1 MHRETQNESM
11 WRHKFSRLCLL
22 GMVCL
27 ALLSLGMVIMGA
39 PAVYA
44 DGPGGNVS
52 DPVVRAVDIAEPAV
66 VRIITE
72 GVGQLTVTFQ
82 GGQSVAFPRTP
93 QNGVNGYQ
101 FAISGTGSFISAHGD
116 ILTAD
121 HVVNPPGDVVYQLAA
136 QDVADYIN
144 QNLHPAQQ
152 VSATDVLTELETG
165 QLNGTAKYSQL
176 QSIAFLSTAF
186 SGPLSA
192 TSFQNIPSSQYAQ
205 VDQIVKQTSF
215 NTTDTAIVHVSGM
228 DNMPMLQ
235 LGDASGVQQQDQL
248 TIIGFPGNGDLNND
262 PTGLLTLSINQ
273 IFVSAIKPNN
283 GANVIQ
289 VGGNVEHGDSGGPA
303 LNSSGQV
310 VGVVS
315 FGPASSDGGETS
327 FLQTTSTA
335 KQLIQSANI
344 DTTPSLL
351 QQAWSKA
358 FNDYAAN
365 VPGHWHQ
372 SMHEFQQIVSQ
383 YPQFKAVNPFL
394 QYATQQAQSET
405 QTQEPNSSNSN
416 NSSSAGSGGMSPVP
430 FIIGGVVVLVFL
442 FGGVALSRRRK
453 PAAVAAAPQMGY
465 GAPSAPGYPNA
476 SSQNYGT
483 LTATTPG
490 SAPSYPG
497 QGVSGVIPQTPAYP
511 GQSAYPQQG
520 YSNPAPQ
527 PAPVPTPQ
535 SAYQQ
540 QQSAQLPAY
549 RPQPVPSAQPQQSY
563 QPAQQAQP
571 PAGLAAFGA
580 PPVTPRPPA
589 SPADS
594 DATIMAQRKPAPA
607 GSQPQWRSWPCGHV
621 NRDDARFCGT
631 CGEPAPP
638 SLLVRRV
645 EQ

>member
-1 MHRETQNESM
+1 MHRETQNDSM
-11 WRHKFSRLCLL
+11 WRHKFSRICLL

-27 ALLSLGMVIMGA
+27 ALLSLGMVIAGA

-44 DGPGGNVS
+44 DGPGGNVA

-72 GVGQLTVTFQ
+72 GAGQLTVTFP
-82 GGQSVAFPRTP
+82 GGQNVNFPRTP

-101 FAISGTGSFISAHGD
+101 FAISGSGSFISAHGN

-121 HVVNPPGDVVYQLAA
+121 HVVNPPPDVVYQLASP
-136 QDVADYIN
+136 DVANYIN
-144 QNLHPAQQ
+144 QNLHPAQP
-152 VSATDVLTELETG
+152 VSANDVLTELLTG
-165 QLNGTAKYSQL
+165 QLTGNAQYTQL
-176 QSIAFLSTAF
+176 QSVAFLSTAF

-192 TSFQNIPSSQYAQ
+192 TRFQDIPASQYAR

-215 NTTDTAIVHVSGM
+215 DTTDTAIIHVSGM

-235 LGDASGVQQQDQL
+235 LGDATGVQQQDQL

-303 LNSSGQV
+303 LNSNGQV

-315 FGPASSDGGETS
+315 FGPANSDGGETS

-344 DTTPSLL
+344 DTTPSSL

-358 FNDYAAN
+358 INDYAAK

-372 SMHEFQQIVSQ
+372 SMREFQQIVNQ

-405 QTQEPNSSNSN
+405 QTQEPNSSNPTGI
-416 NSSSAGSGGMSPVP
+416 GSGGLNPLP

-442 FGGVALSRRRK
+442 FGGIALSRRRK
-453 PAAVAAAPQMGY
+453 PAVAPVAPQMGY
-465 GAPSAPGYPNA
+465 GAPPVAGYPNFSGQHYGA
-476 SSQNYGT
+476 PQSS
-483 LTATTPG
+483 L
-490 SAPSYPG
+490 PSQPA
-497 QGVSGVIPQTPAYP
+497 QGFSGIVPQTPAYP
-511 GQSAYPQQG
+511 GQSGYQQPG
-520 YSNPAPQ
+520 YSGVAPQ
-527 PAPVPTPQ
+527 PVSSSQ
-535 SAYQQ
+535 
-540 QQSAQLPAY
+540 PAY
-549 RPQPVPSAQPQQSY
+549 RPQPAPSAPQPAYQPQPAQPASQPPY
-563 QPAQQAQP
+563 QPAP
-571 PAGLAAFGA
+571 PQSASMAAFGA
-580 PPVTPRPPA
+580 PTVTPRPA
-589 SPADS
+589 VSPADS
-594 DATIMAQRKPAPA
+594 DATLMAQHKPV
-607 GSQPQWRSWPCGHV
+607 PQWRSWPCGHV
-621 NRDDARFCGT
+621 NRDDARYCGT

-638 SLLVRRV
+638 SPLARRV